1 MDALAYA
8 NMCFSSGG
16 FTSYAPPPLTESCK
30 PGFVV
35 KGCKSARRYT
45 GTFLAG
51 ALTIVLRL
59 DPFESYQVI
68 AIVDRASSAT
78 VTLDDWTVDGESLFT
93 KVENENQS
101 PGFGVIGGLGAVTGL
116 DPELYR
122 SGLNP
127 LPPQP
132 FIDNT
137 HAGLITLTGALADV
151 LDIFV
156 YFGNPPGQGDM
167 APMLGAKTG

>member
-16 FTSYAPPPLTESCK
+16 FTSYAPPPLTDSCK
-30 PGFVV
+30 PGFIVR
-35 KGCKSARRYT
+35 GCKSARRYT
-45 GTFLAG
+45 TTFTVAG
-51 ALTIVLRL
+51 SQVLKL

-68 AIVDRASSAT
+68 AIVDRASSAS
-78 VTLDDWTVDGESLFT
+78 VTLDDWVVDGESLFT
-93 KVENENQS
+93 KVENEQPAGS
-101 PGFGVIGGLGAVTGL
+101 AFSVVPGLGAVVGL

-137 HAGLITLTGALADV
+137 HSAFITFTGAIADV
-151 LDIFV
+151 ADFFV
-156 YFGNPPGQGDM
+156 YFGNPPSGG
-167 APMLGAKTG
+167 

>member
-1 MDALAYA
+1 MDAIAYA

-16 FTSYAPPPLTESCK
+16 FVSYAPPPLTDSCK
-30 PGFVV
+30 PGFIV

-45 GTFLAG
+45 GTFTVAG
-51 ALTIVLRL
+51 PFILTL

-68 AIVDRASSAT
+68 AIVDRGTSAG

-93 KVENENQS
+93 KVENIQVAGS
-101 PGFGVIGGLGAVTGL
+101 PFTVVPGLGDITGL

-137 HAGLITLTGALADV
+137 HSGLITITGAIADD

-156 YFGNPPGQGDM
+156 YFGNPPG
-167 APMLGAKTG
+167 